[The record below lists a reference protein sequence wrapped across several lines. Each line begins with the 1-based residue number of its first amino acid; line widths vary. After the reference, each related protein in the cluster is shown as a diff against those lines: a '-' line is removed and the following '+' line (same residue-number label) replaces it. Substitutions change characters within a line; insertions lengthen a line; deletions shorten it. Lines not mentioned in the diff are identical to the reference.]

1 MRRTNLRFL
10 VAALACAAVGCSG
23 PYSSPTVS
31 AKTAATA
38 QRVRVE
44 TASPRTIPEVVT
56 VTGELVAEENAI
68 VSARIPGRIGE
79 MKVDLGSRVER
90 DDVVAL
96 IEPVEY
102 EYRARGAEALV
113 EQTRARLGLKKGGS
127 DDVNPLETASVKQ
140 AAAALEEARL
150 NFARISQLYKA
161 GVLSRMEFD
170 KGQAAVQ
177 QTEARQQEAIEGVLE
192 AQAQLSERRVALA
205 IAKYQLS
212 ETFVRAPFRGAVTKR
227 IAAVGE
233 QVTANSPVV
242 SVARLHPVRLR
253 LEVSERYSTRVHIGQ
268 RVDVRIT
275 GIAPRS
281 GKIVRLSPAI
291 ETQNR
296 ILSVEA
302 EIPNEDGALRPG
314 SFADGSITVDPNAR
328 GLSVPASAVVS
339 FAGVDR
345 VFVVE
350 KDALA
355 ERLVKPGRAL
365 TDGRVEIVSGLAA
378 GERVVAEAS
387 DRLAVGQKVAAFEQ

>member
-1 MRRTNLRFL
+1 MKRGFL

-31 AKTAATA
+31 AKTEGSVS
-38 QRVRVE
+38 RVRVE
-44 TASPRTIPEVVT
+44 TAALRSIPEVVT
-56 VTGELVAEENAI
+56 ATGELVAEENAV
-68 VSARIPGRIGE
+68 VSARIAGRIGE
-79 MKVDLGSRVER
+79 VKVDLGSLVDR

-113 EQTRARLGLKKGGS
+113 EQTRARLGLKK
-127 DDVNPLETASVKQ
+127 DAPDTVNPAETATVKQ

-170 KGQAAVQ
+170 RGQAAVQ
-177 QTEARQQEAIEGVLE
+177 QTEARHQEAIEGVLE
-192 AQAQLSERRVALA
+192 AQAQLSERRVALG

-233 QVTANSPVV
+233 QVTANSAVV
-242 SVARLHPVRLR
+242 TVARLHPIRLR
-253 LEVSERYSTRVHIGQ
+253 LEVPERYASRVRAGQ

-275 GIAPRS
+275 GMAPRS
-281 GKIVRLSPAI
+281 GKIVRLSPTI

-296 ILSVEA
+296 ILTIEA

-314 SFADGSITVDPNAR
+314 SFADGAITVDPHAR
-328 GLSVPASAVVS
+328 GYSVPASAVAG

-345 VFVVE
+345 IFIVE
-350 KDALA
+350 NGALA
-355 ERLVKPGRAL
+355 ERIVKPGRTL
-365 TDGRVEIVSGLAA
+365 NGGRVEILSGLAG
-378 GERVVAEAS
+378 GERVVTEAT
-387 DRLAVGQKVAAFEQ
+387 DRLTVGQKAAPVEP

>member
-1 MRRTNLRFL
+1 M
-10 VAALACAAVGCSG
+10 
-23 PYSSPTVS
+23 
-31 AKTAATA
+31 
-38 QRVRVE
+38 RVRVE
-44 TASPRTIPEVVT
+44 KVKPHTIPEIVT
-56 VTGELVAEENAI
+56 ATGELIAEELAI
-68 VSARIPGRIGE
+68 VSARVPGRIGE
-79 MKVDLGSRVER
+79 MKVDLGSRVEK
-90 DDVVAL
+90 DDVVAI

-113 EQTRARLGLKKGGS
+113 EQSRARLGLKNDGS
-127 DDVNPLETASVKQ
+127 DAVNPLETASVKQ

-150 NFARISQLYKA
+150 NFARISQLFKA

-170 KGQAAVQ
+170 KGQATVQ
-177 QTEARQQEAIEGVLE
+177 QTEAQHQAAIEGILE

-205 IAKYQLS
+205 IARYQLTQ
-212 ETFVRAPFRGAVTKR
+212 TFVRAPFRGAVTRR

-253 LEVSERYSTRVHIGQ
+253 LEVSERYSTRVRVGQ
-268 RVDVRIT
+268 RVDVHIT
-275 GIAPRS
+275 GIEPRS
-281 GKIVRLSPAI
+281 GKVVRLSPAI

-314 SFADGSITVDPNAR
+314 SFADGAITVDPNAQ
-328 GLSVPASAVVS
+328 GISIPVSALVS

-350 KDALA
+350 NGALA
-355 ERLVKPGRAL
+355 ERLVKPGRTLVDGRAL
-365 TDGRVEIVSGLAA
+365 TGGRVEILSGLAP
-378 GERVVAEAS
+378 GEQVVAEANE
-387 DRLAVGQKVAAFEQ
+387 RLTAGQAAAPFVQ